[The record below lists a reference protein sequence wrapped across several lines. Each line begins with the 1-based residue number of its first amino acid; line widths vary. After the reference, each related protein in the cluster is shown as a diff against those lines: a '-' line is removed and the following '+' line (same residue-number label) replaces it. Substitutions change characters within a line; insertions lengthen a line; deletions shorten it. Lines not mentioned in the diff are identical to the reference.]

1 MLSHFRQ
8 GGGNLSQCSH
18 LRHRHR
24 CFPVGAPDAEYHG
37 DFARLAGLQLEIR
50 LQHAAGVVTVGAATG
65 ATAPLDGNR
74 VSVAAVGPKE
84 CLTIR
89 FEPDDRCPEQ
99 RHVAVAALIPKLE
112 IFGMLRQIAGLGA
125 RQHIFLDFCVDDI
138 LAILKVERVVPHV
151 PFRRKLDVR
160 EQIERARPRAVI
172 LDTQVPNL
180 VVLAER
186 DEVST
191 FGANLGVLRFD
202 DRVAGAVATGRAVH
216 FERFADGLPRA
227 RPVIAGISIAQ
238 VEIAPGLVHGDGVES
253 QTREASLCSG
263 LEEAVAAGI
272 VRNDRAV
279 LG

>member
-1 MLSHFRQ
+1 M
-8 GGGNLSQCSH
+8 
-18 LRHRHR
+18 
-24 CFPVGAPDAEYHG
+24 
-37 DFARLAGLQLEIR
+37 
-50 LQHAAGVVTVGAATG
+50 
-65 ATAPLDGNR
+65 
-74 VSVAAVGPKE
+74 
-84 CLTIR
+84 
-89 FEPDDRCPEQ
+89 
-99 RHVAVAALIPKLE
+99 
-112 IFGMLRQIAGLGA
+112 
-125 RQHIFLDFCVDDI
+125 
-138 LAILKVERVVPHV
+138 PHV

-191 FGANLGVLRFD
+191 FGANVGVLRFD

-253 QTREASLCSG
+253 QTREASLCGG

-279 LG
+279 LGRAEVVAPRAWRIGARHDVFASFVVEETVASHGNAATIHDVDQNSLHSFRNQPLTNGILAGRPSNSKAMAP